1 MEAESGMSMSEKFL
15 FDTSFEPE
23 DMDRSV
29 MPGQKPAKPKFGEED
44 LEQAR
49 TEGLAAGKESG
60 RQEAM
65 QSIEQQISQALSTI
79 SGQLTGLSEAQ
90 VQASERQTRG
100 AVDAALTVV
109 RKMFPR
115 LAGRHGLAEIEAVVC
130 DCLERL
136 RSEPR
141 IVIRVADSLLDQVEQ
156 RVSQLAASAGFEGK
170 IVFLSQEELHPGDIR
185 VEWAD
190 GGAERDSDRAW
201 QEIDQIITR
210 TIGPMQPAADAAA
223 PAPAAPAP
231 APTDETAPEP
241 APSGPVAEGALASA

>member
-1 MEAESGMSMSEKFL
+1 MEAGSHMSMSEKFL

-49 TEGLAAGKESG
+49 TEGLAAGKENG

-65 QSIEQQISQALSTI
+65 QSIEQQISQALSAI
-79 SGQLTGLSEAQ
+79 SEQLAGLSQAQ
-90 VQASERQTRG
+90 VQANERQIRS
-100 AVDAALTVV
+100 AVEAALTVM

-156 RVSQLAASAGFEGK
+156 RVSQLAAGAGFEGK
-170 IVFLSQEELHPGDIR
+170 IVFLAQEGLHPGDLR

-223 PAPAAPAP
+223 PAPVPAA
-231 APTDETAPEP
+231 TDETAPEP
-241 APSGPVAEGALASA
+241 APSGPVADSAVASA

>member
-29 MPGQKPAKPKFGEED
+29 MPGQKPAKPKFREED
-44 LEQAR
+44 LERAR

-79 SGQLTGLSEAQ
+79 SEKLTGLSLAQ
-90 VQASERQTRG
+90 VQASERQIRG
-100 AVDAALTVV
+100 AIDAALTVM

-115 LAGRHGLAEIEAVVC
+115 LAGRHGLAEIESVVC

-136 RSEPR
+136 RTEPR
-141 IVIRVADSLLDQVEQ
+141 IVIRIADSLLDQVEQ
-156 RVSQLAASAGFEGK
+156 RVSQLAARAGFEGK
-170 IVFLSQEELHPGDIR
+170 IVFLSQEGLHPGDIR

-190 GGAERDSDRAW
+190 GGAERDSDRVW
-201 QEIDQIITR
+201 HEIDQINTR
-210 TIGPMQPAADAAA
+210 TLAPTQPAADAAE
-223 PAPAAPAP
+223 PAPVPGA
-231 APTDETAPEP
+231 TDETAPEP
-241 APSGPVAEGALASA
+241 APSGPIADGAAVST

>member
-1 MEAESGMSMSEKFL
+1 MSMSEKFL
-15 FDTSFEPE
+15 FDTSFDPE

-44 LEQAR
+44 LEKAR
-49 TEGLAAGKESG
+49 AEGLAAGKESG

-79 SGQLTGLSEAQ
+79 SGLLTGLSQAQ

-100 AVDAALTVV
+100 AVEAALTVM

-115 LAGRHGLAEIEAVVC
+115 LAGRHGLAEIESVVC

-136 RSEPR
+136 RTEPR

-156 RVSQLAASAGFEGK
+156 RVSQLAARTGFDGK
-170 IVFLSQEELHPGDIR
+170 IVFLSQEGLHPGDIR

-190 GGAERDSDRAW
+190 GGAERDSDRLW
-201 QEIDQIITR
+201 HEIDQIITR
-210 TIGPMQPAADAAA
+210 TIGPMQPAADAAE
-223 PAPAAPAP
+223 PAPVP
-231 APTDETAPEP
+231 APTDKTAPDP
-241 APSGPVAEGALASA
+241 APSGLVADGAVVSA

>member
-1 MEAESGMSMSEKFL
+1 MEAGSRMSMSDKFL

-23 DMDRSV
+23 DVDGPV

-44 LEQAR
+44 LEKAR
-49 TEGLAAGKESG
+49 AEGFAAGKDSG

-65 QSIEQQISQALSTI
+65 QSIEQQISQTLSAI
-79 SGQLTGLSEAQ
+79 SEQLTGLSQAQ

-100 AVDAALTVV
+100 AVEAALTVM

-115 LAGRHGLAEIEAVVC
+115 LAARHGLTEIESVVC

-136 RSEPR
+136 RTEPR

-156 RVSQLAASAGFEGK
+156 RVSQLAARAGFDGK
-170 IVFLSQEELHPGDIR
+170 IVFLSQEGLQPGDIR

-190 GGAERDSDRAW
+190 GGAERDSDRLW
-201 QEIDQIITR
+201 HEIDQIITR
-210 TIGPMQPAADAAA
+210 TIGPMQPAADAAE
-223 PAPAAPAP
+223 PAPVP
-231 APTDETAPEP
+231 APTDKTAPEP
-241 APSGPVAEGALASA
+241 APSGLVADSVVVSA